1 MFYMS
6 LIVSVIFFFKQKT
19 AYEMRISDWSSD
31 VCSSDL
37 DELRPAL
44 REDAEVHPGQ
54 RSTGIAIAADQPA
67 PRGGFQR
74 DVPCRNADAVERDG
88 NTVAVGDFT
97 DVRGDGMLLVADAM
111 VVDGIARGLRL
122 RLGAE
127 ECGLEC
133 WRGGECEGGDMS
145 E

>member
-44 REDAEVHPGQ
+44 REDAEVHPGH
-54 RSTGIAIAADQPA
+54 RSTGIAIADDQPA

-74 DVPCRNADAVERDG
+74 DVPCRHADAVERDG
-88 NTVAVGDFT
+88 NTLAVGDFA
-97 DVRGDGMLLVADAM
+97 DVRGDVILLVRSE
-111 VVDGIARGLRL
+111 ARSVGK
-122 RLGAE
+122 
-127 ECGLEC
+127 ECVIPC
-133 WRGGECEGGDMS
+133 RSRW
-145 E
+145 